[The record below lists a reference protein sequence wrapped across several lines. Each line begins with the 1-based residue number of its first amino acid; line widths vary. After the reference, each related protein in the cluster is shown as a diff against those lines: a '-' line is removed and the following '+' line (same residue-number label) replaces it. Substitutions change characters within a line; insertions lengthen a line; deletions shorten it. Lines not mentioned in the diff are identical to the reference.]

1 MVHTLFFPNYMCN
14 VQTGVLK
21 SSTTRLRLIG
31 DLTTS
36 NSYFIKLGEP
46 VFSANMCKLYC
57 LLNFSLMNVK

>member
-1 MVHTLFFPNYMCN
+1 MVHTLFFPNHMCN

-21 SSTTRLRLIG
+21 SSTTRLRLMS

-46 VFSANMCKLYC
+46 VFSENMCKLFC